1 MEDNREIADKG
12 LKKVILLT
20 GESVGYG
27 DTVIG
32 YEVLATALEALL
44 RRKEGLPA
52 AIVCINTAVNIVS
65 EDSPMVSRL
74 KILEERGVQII
85 AGRYCVNEMGLT
97 NKIAVGKV
105 KTLTEIMDFLLS
117 SDVDVISL

>member
-1 MEDNREIADKG
+1 MEDNSENANKA

-27 DTVIG
+27 DSVIG
-32 YEVLATALEALL
+32 YEVLATALEVLV

-52 AIVCINTAVNIVS
+52 AIVCINTAVNIVA
-65 EDSPMVSRL
+65 EDSPMVPRL
-74 KILEERGVQII
+74 KILEERGVEII

-97 NKIAVGKV
+97 NKTAVGKV
-105 KTLTEIMDFLLS
+105 KPLTEIIDFLLR
-117 SDVDVISL
+117 SDVDVIGF

>member
-1 MEDNREIADKG
+1 MEDNRESADKA

-74 KILEERGVQII
+74 KILEERGVEII
-85 AGRYCVNEMGLT
+85 AGRYCVSEMGLT

-105 KTLTEIMDFLLS
+105 KPLTEIIDFLLR
-117 SDVDVISL
+117 SDVDVISF